1 MGLSTTSCGCCLRK
15 YTMLGFY
22 DSVRL
27 VLDRVSGYKMTVV
40 LFGAGLP
47 VLLHILTDARQ
58 RYGSSYCS
66 AQRYADCSR
75 CS

>member
-1 MGLSTTSCGCCLRK
+1 LLKIVLVGLFFNQIVPSGGDAVRAWRCHR
-15 YTMLGFY
+15 LGIGAGAAIR
-22 DSVRL
+22 SL

-58 RYGSSYCS
+58 R
-66 AQRYADCSR
+66 
-75 CS
+75 